1 MPTLYTVLARVGR
14 DYIPEVSDVGRD
26 IHDDYLATGHVYHT
40 IQQPT
45 KSSFWSPSLLLDN
58 VLESNFNLSRKTI

>member
-26 IHDDYLATGHVYHT
+26 IHDDYLAAGHVYHT